1 MYPYKEIP
9 IKRRLPTWLATK
21 RAEENKTQWVPVL
34 SSTGKPL
41 MPCHPARARELV
53 KKGKATK
60 RYLKG
65 IFCIQLTERE
75 DGYTQPIAIGV
86 DPGSKMNG
94 YCVKSGDHTY
104 VNIQQ
109 NAKKGQAV
117 KDKVE
122 GRANARRARRGRKTP
137 CRQPRFSNRGKKN
150 WIPPSTFSRWQH
162 IYNTVKLLSRLYP
175 ITHAAIEDVSTE
187 LKEGDKRRNS
197 DFSPIMAGKNW
208 LYGKIMDE
216 GYELKK
222 LRGQTTAKLRRDA
235 GVYKDPNKLDF
246 NFHTH
251 AVDAWVL
258 ANSIVGGHLYPEYIG
273 LTKMKRYECC
283 RRQLHLFNPD
293 KGGVRKRYGGTT
305 LPNNLRKGTLVKY
318 TPKKAPRGYLTLV
331 TGHSEKTGYSLNV
344 LDASKRYAQNGKL
357 ERMQILHQTRWLIT
371 PPYHHRG
378 YPSKKRSQRDLHH
391 APDSVRTHYGYIN
404 LTI

>member
-1 MYPYKEIP
+1 MYPYKEVP
-9 IKRRLPTWLATK
+9 SKRRLPTWLATK

-41 MPCHPARARELV
+41 MPCHPARARQLV
-53 KKGKATK
+53 KKGKAIK

-65 IFCIQLTERE
+65 IFCIRLTERE
-75 DGYTQPIAIGV
+75 GGYTQPIAIGV

-104 VNIQQ
+104 INIQQ
-109 NAKKGQAV
+109 PAKNGKLV
-117 KDKVE
+117 MKSVE

-137 CRQPRFSNRGKKN
+137 CRQPRFNNRGKKN

-162 IYNTVKLLSRLYP
+162 IWNTVKLLSSLYP
-175 ITHAAIEDVSTE
+175 ITHTAVEDIFTE
-187 LKEGDKRRNS
+187 LKKGDKRRNS
-197 DFSPIMAGKNW
+197 NFSPIMAGKNW
-208 LYGKIMDE
+208 LYNRIMDD

-258 ANSIVGGHLYPEYIG
+258 ANSIVGGHLYPDYIG
-273 LTKMKRYECC
+273 LTKMQRCECC
-283 RRQLHLFNPD
+283 RRQLHRFNPD

-305 LPNNLRKGTLVKY
+305 LPGGLRKGTLVKY
-318 TPKKAPRGYLTLV
+318 TPKNAKRGYLALV
-331 TGHSEKTGYSLNV
+331 TGHSEKTGYSLSYID
-344 LDASKRYAQNGKL
+344 DAKRYAHNGKL
-357 ERMQILHQTRWLIT
+357 ECMQILHQTKWLIT
-371 PPYHHRG
+371 PPCNHGG
-378 YPSKKRSQRDLHH
+378 YLSRTRSQRDLSN
-391 APDSVRTHYGYIN
+391 APTSVKTHYSVG
-404 LTI
+404 

>member
-1 MYPYKEIP
+1 MYPLKEIP

-41 MPCHPARARELV
+41 MPCHPARARQLV

-65 IFCIQLTERE
+65 IFCIQLTERA
-75 DGYTQPIAIGV
+75 DGYIQPIAIGV

-104 VNIQQ
+104 LNIQQ
-109 NAKKGQAV
+109 HAKNGKAV

-122 GRANARRARRGRKTP
+122 GRANARIARRGRKTP
-137 CRQPRFSNRGKKN
+137 CRPPRFNNRGKKN
-150 WIPPSTFSRWQH
+150 WIPPSTRARWQH

-175 ITHAAIEDVSTE
+175 ITHVAIEDVATE
-187 LKEGDKRRNS
+187 LKKGDKRRNS
-197 DFSPIMAGKNW
+197 NFSPIMAGKNW
-208 LYGKIMDE
+208 LYGKIMDD

-222 LRGQTTAKLRRDA
+222 LTGRTTFGLRNAA
-235 GVYKDPNKLDF
+235 GLYKDPNKLDF

-273 LTKMKRYECC
+273 LTKMQRYECC
-283 RRQLHLFNPD
+283 RRQLHVFNPD
-293 KGGVRKRYGGTT
+293 KGGVRKRYGGAI
-305 LPNNLRKGTLVKY
+305 LPNNLRKGTIVKY

-331 TGHSEKTGYSLNV
+331 TGHSEKSGYSLSYID
-344 LDASKRYAQNGKL
+344 DAKRYSQGGKV
-357 ERMQILHQTRWLIT
+357 EYMQILHQTKWLIS
-371 PPYHHRG
+371 PPCSHQG
-378 YPSKKRSQRDLHH
+378 YPSKKRAQRDLHH
-391 APDSVRTHYGYIN
+391 APDSVRVKYGYIN